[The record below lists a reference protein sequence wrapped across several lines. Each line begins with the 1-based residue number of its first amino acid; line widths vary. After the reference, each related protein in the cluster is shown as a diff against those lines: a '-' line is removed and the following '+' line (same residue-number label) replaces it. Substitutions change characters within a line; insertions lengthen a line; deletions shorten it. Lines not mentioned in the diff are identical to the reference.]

1 MASNRHK
8 KCRAME
14 NVIKDGEVSSVI
26 VGRRYLLRSD
36 PKRFGLNLT
45 PSFYTGKKMASE
57 VLGVVSL
64 LLCESV

>member
-1 MASNRHK
+1 MAGNRRK

-14 NVIKDGEVSSVI
+14 NIIKDGEVSGVI
-26 VGRRYLLRSD
+26 VGRRYLLRSG
-36 PKRFGLNLT
+36 PKRYGLNLT